1 MDARGVMGWYRVCV
15 GVSSVGLCGFVVW
28 GLLKCG
34 GSVCVC
40 CVCRS
45 VWGRCVVVGWD
56 RCVG

>member
-15 GVSSVGLCGFVVW
+15 GVSRVSSVGLCGFVVW

-45 VWGRCVVVGWD
+45 VWGRCVVVG
-56 RCVG
+56 